1 MNLLFNLT
9 KIISTSIYIVL
20 LIFYSIFHTI
30 LLCLKGTDFNPT
42 NCNILIDILLI
53 LIPSILLFI
62 IIVFSILINESYIKY
77 SLYLLITSI
86 ALSVA
91 VISLVFLKY
100 MGYANIFTIF
110 LPRYLK
116 VLLLIVSLS
125 SILLLFN
132 FLIIKIKN

>member
-20 LIFYSIFHTI
+20 LLFYSIFHTI

-42 NCNILIDILLI
+42 NCNILIDIL

>member
-20 LIFYSIFHTI
+20 LLFYSIFHTI

-62 IIVFSILINESYIKY
+62 IIVFSILINHI
-77 SLYLLITSI
+77 L
-86 ALSVA
+86 
-91 VISLVFLKY
+91 
-100 MGYANIFTIF
+100 NIHCI
-110 LPRYLK
+110 Y
-116 VLLLIVSLS
+116 
-125 SILLLFN
+125 
-132 FLIIKIKN
+132 